1 MADFHCPNCNH
12 ENESSAVRCWYCQ
25 ALLPGDHTE
34 VGEEASSGE
43 KGEAATSDVSS
54 TDHITDE
61 RSSTENPQ
69 QGDQADWLDKIRNLM
84 LQDVSE
90 HSTDDIDSVENHA
103 HSEPY
108 GLHEE
113 GENTSPPA
121 ETSELF
127 EAHTAADRPSPHE
140 PAKSDALGVPLWHE
154 GQPDWLQAGES
165 SPVIPPIGKHA
176 DNELTNPFTVES
188 SAFGSQLYTTQLK
201 NAGLFSEILH
211 EEPPD
216 GGSGSHSR
224 MRSGRNP
231 LGRIVIG
238 LILILAVLLPLLS
251 QQSPW
256 VIPAFYTQEIVDTL
270 LVIEELPPDKPVL
283 IAAQFEAGLAGELS
297 WTFEAIVS
305 HLISR
310 GVPLTSVS
318 TNAAANAILADMLD
332 QAVRLAEDY
341 PPQTKMVNLGYLP
354 GGTVALSAFV
364 RDPVT
369 VAPYTADLAPAWELP
384 ALANVR
390 SLADFSAIL
399 IVTDNPENV
408 RAWVE
413 QSGRVSAAPPLLVVS
428 SAQAAPIIQPYYD
441 SFQVAGYLSG
451 AGGAATYQL
460 LRQVAGNASNH
471 YIAYQ
476 FVLLATALL
485 VGLGGMLA
493 LILPQ
498 RADTDPKRSK

>member
-1 MADFHCPNCNH
+1 MNAANQPPKAILALDIGALVTRGFLFDIVGSSYHLTASA
-12 ENESSAVRCWYCQ
+12 ESSSTHLA
-25 ALLPGDHTE
+25 PNFDI
-34 VGEEASSGE
+34 
-43 KGEAATSDVSS
+43 GEAIYHVVSRLQEVTGRVLMDPRSLLIMPVNDNSEGVDQFFITTSCAPELKIVAVGLLNEVSLESAKKLAYSVTGQLVDVLSIN
-54 TDHITDE
+54 DR
-61 RSSTENPQ
+61 RSSALQMDAILAAKPDLIIFAGGTEN
-69 QGDQADWLDKIRNLM
+69 GANRSLIRTADLLC
-84 LQDVSE
+84 
-90 HSTDDIDSVENHA
+90 
-103 HSEPY
+103 
-108 GLHEE
+108 G
-113 GENTSPPA
+113 
-121 ETSELF
+121 
-127 EAHTAADRPSPHE
+127 
-140 PAKSDALGVPLWHE
+140 ALGSLPRGGRPQV
-154 GQPDWLQAGES
+154 
-165 SPVIPPIGKHA
+165 
-176 DNELTNPFTVES
+176 
-188 SAFGSQLYTTQLK
+188 
-201 NAGLFSEILH
+201 LFC
-211 EEPPD
+211 
-216 GGSGSHSR
+216 G
-224 MRSGRNP
+224 N
-231 LGRIVIG
+231 
-238 LILILAVLLPLLS
+238 
-251 QQSPW
+251 
-256 VIPAFYTQEIVDTL
+256 
-270 LVIEELPPDKPVL
+270 
-283 IAAQFEAGLAGELS
+283 
-297 WTFEAIVS
+297 
-305 HLISR
+305 
-310 GVPLTSVS
+310 
-318 TNAAANAILADMLD
+318 ADMLD

-471 YIAYQ
+471 YNAYQ

-485 VGLGGMLA
+485 VVLGGMLA